1 MPSPRYP
8 ESMTNRPPT
17 ETELKVPVDGLGP
30 VRRRLEA
37 LGAQLVHPSER
48 EVNVLLDTPG
58 RDLADSGRVL
68 RLRAIGDRRRLTL
81 KGRATFDGNIK
92 TREELEIEVGDI
104 DTLQAIFQRL
114 GFRPV
119 LRYEKDRETWTTADV
134 TVTLD
139 HTPMGDF
146 VELEGPADQLVRTAG
161 DLGVNADDAVRDS
174 YPGLWRAHRVRHPQL
189 DLPEDMVFPP

>member
-1 MPSPRYP
+1 M
-8 ESMTNRPPT
+8 
-17 ETELKVPVDGLGP
+17 ETELKVPVDDLAP

-68 RLRAIGDRRRLTL
+68 RLRTIGDRRRLTL
-81 KGRATFDGNIK
+81 KGQASFDGNIK
-92 TREELEIEVGDI
+92 TREELEIEVGDVE
-104 DTLQAIFQRL
+104 TLQAIFQRL

-119 LRYEKDRETWTTADV
+119 LRYEKDREMWTSAGV

-146 VELEGPADQLVRTAG
+146 VELEGPADELVQMAAH
-161 DLGVNADDAVRDS
+161 LGVDADDAVRDS
-174 YPGLWRAHRVRHPQL
+174 YPGLWRSYRVRHPEL